1 MRKRKKDKE
10 EKIDVRGIIAILFV
24 IVLTMGMIL
33 FIMNV
38 PDILNKYDVV
48 NNKSETMD
56 KYSEYSKNNDLI
68 SENNRDDLLNL
79 IIDFLTPRRQHKRF
93 PWIPE
98 SLFFRVIIMFFLSFS
113 SSMFIALAI
122 NEIKKE
128 GFKKKDLKMYFILL
142 LWISISIFAFIML
155 KDNIITAK
163 EYLSIAVGI
172 ILALLLTKN

>member
-1 MRKRKKDKE
+1 MRRRKKDRE

-68 SENNRDDLLNL
+68 SENNRDDLRNL
-79 IIDFLTPRRQHKRF
+79 IRDFITYRHHIRFAWID
-93 PWIPE
+93 
-98 SLFFRVIIMFFLSFS
+98 V
-113 SSMFIALAI
+113 
-122 NEIKKE
+122 
-128 GFKKKDLKMYFILL
+128 
-142 LWISISIFAFIML
+142 
-155 KDNIITAK
+155 
-163 EYLSIAVGI
+163 
-172 ILALLLTKN
+172 

>member
-68 SENNRDDLLNL
+68 SENNRDDLRNL
-79 IIDFLTPRRQHKRF
+79 IRDFITYRHHIRFAWID
-93 PWIPE
+93 
-98 SLFFRVIIMFFLSFS
+98 V
-113 SSMFIALAI
+113 
-122 NEIKKE
+122 
-128 GFKKKDLKMYFILL
+128 
-142 LWISISIFAFIML
+142 
-155 KDNIITAK
+155 
-163 EYLSIAVGI
+163 
-172 ILALLLTKN
+172 

>member
-1 MRKRKKDKE
+1 MRRRKKDRE
-10 EKIDVRGIIAILFV
+10 EKFDIKGIIAILFV

-33 FIMNV
+33 FIMNA
-38 PDILNKYDVV
+38 PGILNKYDVV

-56 KYSEYSKNNDLI
+56 KYSENNDLL
-68 SENNRDDLLNL
+68 SNNDKKDDLLNL
-79 IIDFLTPRRQHKRF
+79 IIEFITPSRNHKRF

-98 SLFFRVIIMFFLSFS
+98 SLFFRVTIMFFLSFVS
-113 SSMFIALAI
+113 ALFSILAI

-142 LWISISIFAFIML
+142 LWIGIVIFAFLML

-163 EYLSIAVGI
+163 EYLSIVLGI
-172 ILALLLTKN
+172 ILGLLLAKN